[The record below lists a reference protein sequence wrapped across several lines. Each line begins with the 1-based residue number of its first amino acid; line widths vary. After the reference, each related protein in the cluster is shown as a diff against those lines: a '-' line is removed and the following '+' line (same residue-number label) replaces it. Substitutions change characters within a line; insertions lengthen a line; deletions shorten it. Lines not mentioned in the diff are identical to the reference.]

1 MNRCSAILENIKKM
15 VLNTIVWNPPT
26 KPNRSKILKTYL
38 LAVTPF
44 SALSNVKTKRVLL
57 AEFVLYL

>member
-1 MNRCSAILENIKKM
+1 M
-15 VLNTIVWNPPT
+15 VLNTIVCTPPT
-26 KPNRSKILKTYL
+26 YPNRSKILKTYL

-57 AEFVLYL
+57 DVFVLYL